1 MHPELAAASITNFI
15 EIHRFWGY
23 VLLFFGIMI
32 EGDMVLLLFSFLAS
46 QDYFRIDAVCLITF
60 VSMTIGNNI
69 WYEIGKK
76 YGHTIFDVY
85 GKMLISPK
93 RLEKVKNILGKS
105 NFQYI
110 FLTKFIYG
118 LNHIVIMMAGHQ
130 RKDVKKLMKV
140 DMIGTVPWLLIV
152 STIGYVFGYAFKT
165 SRRLVREI
173 GIAAL
178 VLLVVFILFEKTVNK
193 VFNFFSEA
201 NDDK

>member
-1 MHPELAAASITNFI
+1 METQLASSITNFI

-46 QDYFRIDAVCLITF
+46 QDFFRIDAVCLVTF
-60 VSMTIGNNI
+60 ISMTIGNNI

-76 YGHTIFDVY
+76 YGHIIFDKY
-85 GKMLISPK
+85 GKLLLSPA
-93 RLEKVKNILGKS
+93 RLEKVKTILGKS

-130 RKDVKKLMKV
+130 KQDVKKLMRV
-140 DMIGTVPWLLIV
+140 DMIGTVPWLIIV

-178 VLLVVFILFEKTVNK
+178 VLLIIFILFEKSVSRIFT
-193 VFNFFSEA
+193 FLSEK
-201 NDDK
+201 NED